1 MTDNDIVTLAFRR
14 VLAELTRDY
23 EAWGVTADDV
33 GACPHC
39 WQRIAYE
46 LAQIH
51 AGHLCMHHG
60 SEDTPH
66 RRTAA
71 RVSPVPRQTP
81 TMTDTKDH
89 PHPLE
94 RSREAHRT
102 ER

>member
-60 SEDTPH
+60 SEDTPIAAQQHAFLRFLDKH
-66 RRTAA
+66 RR
-71 RVSPVPRQTP
+71 
-81 TMTDTKDH
+81 
-89 PHPLE
+89 
-94 RSREAHRT
+94 
-102 ER
+102 